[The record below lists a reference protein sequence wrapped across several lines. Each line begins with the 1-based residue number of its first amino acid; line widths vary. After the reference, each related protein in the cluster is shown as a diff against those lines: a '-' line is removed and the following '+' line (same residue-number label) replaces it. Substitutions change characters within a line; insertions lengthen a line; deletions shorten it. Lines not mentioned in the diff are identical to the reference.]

1 MIQKNINLASIYNN
15 EMKRTSDD
23 IRAWLTIRPEIVN
36 REEITMIDS
45 SKLNTEEATHVVVIN
60 KDGSYSVVSGS
71 TSAVDKLTALAV
83 ADQAITEEIRNFD
96 LALL

>member
-1 MIQKNINLASIYNN
+1 
-15 EMKRTSDD
+15 
-23 IRAWLTIRPEIVN
+23 
-36 REEITMIDS
+36 MIDS

-60 KDGSYSVVSGS
+60 KAGSYSVVSES